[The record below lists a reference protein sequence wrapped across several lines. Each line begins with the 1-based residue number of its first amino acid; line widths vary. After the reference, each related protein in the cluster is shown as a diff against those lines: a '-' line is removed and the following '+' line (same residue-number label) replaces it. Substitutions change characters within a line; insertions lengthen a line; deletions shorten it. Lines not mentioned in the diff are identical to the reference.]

1 MYSRKCTIF
10 FSKFLHI
17 LMTLSQEILDL
28 IYLHGLYLINL
39 KLILHYKKE
48 SFPRKF
54 SNKKNNRLKKYE
66 LDANQ
71 K

>member
-1 MYSRKCTIF
+1 
-10 FSKFLHI
+10 
-17 LMTLSQEILDL
+17 MTLSQEILDL

-54 SNKKNNRLKKYE
+54 SNKKNNSLKKYE
-66 LDANQ
+66 LDPNQ